1 MERLGSLQGGDYLV
15 EIAFFKTARE
25 AVQTLTE
32 LMGQGYDGSVLS
44 RKVGD
49 EVVHF
54 VQLGPYAT
62 EDDAARVARE
72 VGAETGATTRVVV
85 QP

>member
-1 MERLGSLQGGDYLV
+1 MAGVRAERITKVYQQDHVAV
-15 EIAFFKTARE
+15 EA
-25 AVQTLTE
+25 LTE

-54 VQLGPYAT
+54 VQLGPYPS
-62 EDDAARVARE
+62 EDEASHAAREIGVA
-72 VGAETGATTRVVV
+72 TGATTRIVV